1 MVVPI
6 RPARTSHLVERRHVS
21 VLPLNSEQ
29 RRSVGGDIN
38 RLLKNDASFGVIAC
52 HDGSLIKFSITGKPT
67 GGYEVNEQNVQQ
79 LIDHYDIDEKL
90 FDAYK
95 TRLGVSVERLA

>member
-1 MVVPI
+1 MNDGTFPPC
-6 RPARTSHLVERRHVS
+6 RSTP
-21 VLPLNSEQ
+21 NSGAPFAE
-29 RRSVGGDIN
+29 DIN
-38 RLLKNDASFGVIAC
+38 SLRNNDINSLRNNEAAFGVIAR

>member
-1 MVVPI
+1 MK
-6 RPARTSHLVERRHVS
+6 RARAAGHRIAIAHNHPGSS
-21 VLPLNSEQ
+21 APSAA
-29 RRSVGGDIN
+29 DIISLRDN
-38 RLLKNDASFGVIAC
+38 GASFGVIAC
-52 HDGSLIKFSITGKPT
+52 NDGSLIKSSITGKPA

>member
-1 MVVPI
+1 MNDGTFPPC
-6 RPARTSHLVERRHVS
+6 RSTP
-21 VLPLNSEQ
+21 NSGAPFAE
-29 RRSVGGDIN
+29 DIN
-38 RLLKNDASFGVIAC
+38 SLRDNEAAFGVIAC

>member
-1 MVVPI
+1 MNKLYS
-6 RPARTSHLVERRHVS
+6 RTAAERRY
-21 VLPLNSEQ
+21 VLSYRSTPNSGAPSEA
-29 RRSVGGDIN
+29 DIISLRDN
-38 RLLKNDASFGVIAC
+38 GASFGVIAC
-52 HDGSLIKFSITGKPT
+52 HDGSLIKFSITGKPA
-67 GGYEVNEQNVQQ
+67 GGYDVNEQNVQQ